1 MSKRYKRLLS
11 VIISIVLLAGIAT
24 AVGAVDIFS
33 LKNSEQAAMA
43 SDSDT
48 IILRVCN
55 WEEYIDT
62 GDWDEAIELDSG
74 EIKGEN
80 SIVKDFE
87 DWYYQ
92 IYGKKVVVEYSTVG
106 TNEELYNMLTL
117 GDEYDLICPSEYM
130 IMKLMAEGWLEP
142 FSEQFFD
149 KNVTENYYT
158 RGVSPF
164 IRSTFDENTINGEA
178 WSRYA
183 AGYMW
188 GITGIVYN
196 PEEVTEEEASTW
208 KIISNDKFKR
218 QITIKDNVRDS
229 MFAAAGAIKSDKLLS
244 SSFLNAA
251 DYKERLSAEMNDTSE
266 ETIEQIQEYL
276 QAVKEN
282 AYSFET
288 DSAKAD
294 MITGKVVAGYQWSG
308 DAVYT
313 MDQAEKDDFYLD
325 FAVPREST
333 NLYFD
338 GWCMLKNGIKDSK
351 EKKQAAEGFINFLS
365 KPENA
370 VRNMDY
376 IGYTSVISGG
386 DSPVVY
392 DYIKWNYGAEDG
404 GEDTVTYPLGYFFS
418 GDTEDKKYMLTVPAE
433 QTHRQLSAQY
443 PTEEMIERSAV
454 MSYFDTEENAR
465 INQMWIN
472 VRCYN
477 IENVPVWAWI
487 VTGLVIAGLIVLA
500 VRKHLKKKVY
510 IK

>member
-1 MSKRYKRLLS
+1 MLF
-11 VIISIVLLAGIAT
+11 V
-24 AVGAVDIFS
+24 F
-33 LKNSEQAAMA
+33 
-43 SDSDT
+43 
-48 IILRVCN
+48 
-55 WEEYIDT
+55 
-62 GDWDEAIELDSG
+62 G
-74 EIKGEN
+74 E
-80 SIVKDFE
+80 
-87 DWYYQ
+87 
-92 IYGKKVVVEYSTVG
+92 
-106 TNEELYNMLTL
+106 
-117 GDEYDLICPSEYM
+117 
-130 IMKLMAEGWLEP
+130 
-142 FSEQFFD
+142 
-149 KNVTENYYT
+149 
-158 RGVSPF
+158 
-164 IRSTFDENTINGEA
+164 
-178 WSRYA
+178 
-183 AGYMW
+183 
-188 GITGIVYN
+188 
-196 PEEVTEEEASTW
+196 
-208 KIISNDKFKR
+208 
-218 QITIKDNVRDS
+218 
-229 MFAAAGAIKSDKLLS
+229 
-244 SSFLNAA
+244 
-251 DYKERLSAEMNDTSE
+251 
-266 ETIEQIQEYL
+266 
-276 QAVKEN
+276 
-282 AYSFET
+282 
-288 DSAKAD
+288 
-294 MITGKVVAGYQWSG
+294 
-308 DAVYT
+308 
-313 MDQAEKDDFYLD
+313 EKDDFYLD

-338 GWCMLKNGIKDSK
+338 GWCMLKNGIKDSE

-500 VRKHLKKKVY
+500 VRKHFKKKVY

>member
-229 MFAAAGAIKSDKLLS
+229 MFAAVGAIKSDKLLS

-276 QAVKEN
+276 QAVKDN

-313 MDQAEKDDFYLD
+313 MDQAEKDDFVSVNALRKFAEKINHRGITSCEYVYLPGTRHETYCSDDRTMQVYLD
-325 FAVPREST
+325 KIMKFLDSCSGEMFSHYEVLRE
-333 NLYFD
+333 
-338 GWCMLKNGIKDSK
+338 
-351 EKKQAAEGFINFLS
+351 
-365 KPENA
+365 
-370 VRNMDY
+370 
-376 IGYTSVISGG
+376 
-386 DSPVVY
+386 
-392 DYIKWNYGAEDG
+392 
-404 GEDTVTYPLGYFFS
+404 
-418 GDTEDKKYMLTVPAE
+418 
-433 QTHRQLSAQY
+433 
-443 PTEEMIERSAV
+443 
-454 MSYFDTEENAR
+454 
-465 INQMWIN
+465 
-472 VRCYN
+472 
-477 IENVPVWAWI
+477 
-487 VTGLVIAGLIVLA
+487 
-500 VRKHLKKKVY
+500 
-510 IK
+510 